1 MIKFSHL
8 CLLLVFITSLIQG
21 QSFMDNS
28 VARVGNI
35 SISDKEFLERYE
47 MTPGI
52 NRHRKSTVESQKI
65 EFLFSLVAEKLWSL
79 EALSRRMD
87 TTEVIKF
94 TTNAFEKMFIRD
106 ALFKKEIQEKIVVSE
121 NELSVGLKRN
131 SSKLYVRFLFSY
143 DIEEINNL
151 HKLLQNGVPFD
162 SILIESPEY
171 EEQITPVEIV
181 FGQMDESVEEILF
194 NLKINDFT
202 RPVLTPDGWYIFYLV
217 NKSEEILA
225 GSNDREDAIK
235 TVRKTLEARKLI
247 EQQKIFYAEFFRD
260 KKVDIDPEL
269 FEILAKNVSSLFE
282 YKKKNLFIK
291 DGDLINLEPA
301 DVLKMEEVFGEK
313 LLSKTFIMLDEDP
326 ISFKEYLRS
335 LIFDGY
341 NSTEY
346 KINYIRASLDNRI
359 RRDVEKELLSR
370 EGKER
375 GYGNL
380 PEVRN
385 EVEMWRQNYLFQI
398 LKDGFRDSVEVSEE
412 EVYNFYLKNNQ
423 PEFYPM
429 LVNII
434 EILTDSI
441 EIVENI
447 FNELNTGLDFKDLAK
462 KYNKREW
469 SKKNNGEYGLFPIT
483 QHGDIGRIAATM
495 NVGDVY
501 GPLKLKEG
509 YSIFKLIDKQDE
521 KIIPPKPFEKFKDQY
536 KQDLTYQKLYKKMTD
551 FTYGLAVKYGVS
563 LNLGN
568 LEQIKVTSLPSF
580 GMRFLGFG
588 GKMTAVPIIAPNV
601 EWAEQWIKNQQQP
614 QVIP

>member
-1 MIKFSHL
+1 
-8 CLLLVFITSLIQG
+8 
-21 QSFMDNS
+21 
-28 VARVGNI
+28 
-35 SISDKEFLERYE
+35 
-47 MTPGI
+47 
-52 NRHRKSTVESQKI
+52 
-65 EFLFSLVAEKLWSL
+65 
-79 EALSRRMD
+79 
-87 TTEVIKF
+87 
-94 TTNAFEKMFIRD
+94 
-106 ALFKKEIQEKIVVSE
+106 
-121 NELSVGLKRN
+121 
-131 SSKLYVRFLFSY
+131 
-143 DIEEINNL
+143 
-151 HKLLQNGVPFD
+151 
-162 SILIESPEY
+162 
-171 EEQITPVEIV
+171 
-181 FGQMDESVEEILF
+181 MDESVEEILF
-194 NLKINDFT
+194 NLNVNEYTQPI
-202 RPVLTPDGWYIFYLV
+202 LTPDGWYIFYLV

-247 EQQKIFYAEFFRD
+247 EKQKIFYAEFFKD

-282 YKKKNLFIK
+282 YKKKNFFIK
-291 DGDLINLEPA
+291 DADLINLEPA
-301 DVLKMEEVFGEK
+301 DVLKMEEVFGNS
-313 LLSKTFIMLDEDP
+313 LLSKTFVLLGEIP
-326 ISFKEYLRS
+326 ITFKEYLRS

-341 NSTEY
+341 NATDY
-346 KINYIRASLDNRI
+346 KINFIRASLDNRI
-359 RRDVEKELLSR
+359 RRDVEKELLFR
-370 EGKER
+370 EGKQR
-375 GYGNL
+375 GYDKL

-398 LKDGFRDSVEVSEE
+398 LKDGFRDSVEVSDE
-412 EVYNFYLKNNQ
+412 EVYNYYLKNNQ
-423 PEFYPM
+423 PESYPM

-434 EILTDSI
+434 EILADSI
-441 EIVENI
+441 EVVENI
-447 FNELNTGLDFKDLAK
+447 FNELNSGIDIKELAK

-469 SKKNNGEYGLFPIT
+469 TKKNNGEYGLFPIT
-483 QHGDIGRIAATM
+483 QHGEIGRIAATM

-536 KQDLTYQKLYKKMTD
+536 RQDLTYQKLYKKMTD

-563 LNLGN
+563 LNLEN

-601 EWAEQWIKNQQQP
+601 EWADQWIKNQQQP